1 MSDLITF
8 DNVCLTFDVTTY
20 GKLEQVTDTISKCR
34 VRIFYKGLNRNRTY
48 ISDDFANQLI
58 SSLPYAPIKG
68 IFNYGEVDFEDHG
81 EDNTDGR
88 IYGVVPENHNFA
100 WEKHLDKDG
109 VEREY
114 ATADVYLF
122 TGLYPEASL
131 IQDKPQS
138 MEIYRVNLKGEWK
151 IWEDGKPYFHF
162 YKGSLVGLQ
171 TLGKEVEP
179 CFEGSAFYNLEGA
192 AMYSLYKDL
201 QDCVNYIKAI
211 HPKTKNE
218 EGEEMDKTLFRLSD
232 NEKAEILFD
241 LINPNFNEEGN
252 WELNGIITDVYD
264 DYALYV
270 NKSGYHRAYYTKD
283 GDNISIGEVVDVKIT
298 DVTASEFSALEAMKA
313 IAGTY
318 EAVNE
323 SYTKLEN
330 EVNELKI
337 EKETYTTEKVA
348 LEEAKTALETEK
360 ETYTAEK
367 EALEVSI
374 SEKDAKIDEYVTQ
387 ISDLTAENV
396 RLEKEKNDI
405 ISENE
410 TLGAFKKS
418 VETEK
423 KTAIINEFSVYLTD
437 EQISSFKEN
446 MDNYEVADFKKEV
459 CTAAWESDPSIF
471 SKREDSGLIF
481 KGDNSGS
488 KTETGVLGIL
498 NKYKNGGNK

>member
-1 MSDLITF
+1 MSGLVLF
-8 DNVCLTFDVTTY
+8 DDVSLKLDVTTY
-20 GKLEQVTDTISKCR
+20 GNLETVTDTISKCR

-68 IFNYGEVDFEDHG
+68 IFNYADVDFEDHG

-100 WEKHLDKDG
+100 WEKHMDEDG

-131 IQDKPQS
+131 IPGKPQS
-138 MEIYRVNLKGEWK
+138 MEIFRMNLKGEWK

-171 TLGKEVEP
+171 TLGREVEP
-179 CFEGSAFYNLEGA
+179 CFEGSAFF
-192 AMYSLYKDL
+192 SLCKDL
-201 QDCVNYIKAI
+201 QDCVNYIKQI
-211 HPKTKNE
+211 DNHNKKE
-218 EGEEMDKTLFRLSD
+218 EGEKMDKTLFRLSD
-232 NEKAEILFD
+232 NEKADILFD
-241 LINPNFNEEGN
+241 LINPNFNEAGN
-252 WELNGIITDVYD
+252 WELNGIVTDVYD

-270 NKSGYHRAYYTKD
+270 NQTGYHRAYYTKD
-283 GDNISIGEVVDVKIT
+283 GDNVSLGEVIDVKIT
-298 DVTASEFSALEAMKA
+298 DVTASEYSALEAMKA
-313 IAGTY
+313 ISGTY
-318 EAVNE
+318 EAAQE
-323 SYTKLEN
+323 SYTNLEN
-330 EVNELKI
+330 KVNELEA
-337 EKETYTTEKVA
+337 EKETYTAEKA
-348 LEEAKTALETEK
+348 TLEEAKATLEAEK

-367 EALEVSI
+367 EGLEASI
-374 SEKDAKIDEYVTQ
+374 AEKDAKIGEYETQ

-396 RLEKEKNDI
+396 RLENEKNDI

-410 TLGAFKKS
+410 SLGAFKKN

-423 KTAIINEFSVYLTD
+423 KTAIINEFAAHLTD
-437 EQISSFKEN
+437 EQIDNFKSV
-446 MDNYEVADFKKEV
+446 MDNFEVADFKKEV
-459 CTAAWESDPSIF
+459 CTAAYEADPTIF
-471 SKREDSGLIF
+471 SKKEDTGLIF
-481 KGDNSGS
+481 KGGNPDSSKAESG
-488 KTETGVLGIL
+488 VIRLL